1 MSSAA
6 RRRVVFGL
14 VAAGIL
20 TAELHA
26 FLTPPRDVF
35 RTAWRARDLAA
46 FSRGAV
52 VSQVFSVAAQIEPL
66 TGVSIRVRATG
77 GSARIGWTLESC
89 LGSECRTFTTLSG
102 GTRTVAAGGEAW
114 VTLAVPPTA
123 AWNRK
128 FRLSVRLLDVDAASV
143 RLRYS
148 PTGAYPGILA
158 ADGKEELGDLLL
170 AAVGESLHAR
180 VRRLLATSQS
190 PSAAFVAGGA
200 VLLYHAALFGLVYFL
215 VFSPRQS

>member
-1 MSSAA
+1 MSPAA
-6 RRRVVFGL
+6 RRWVGFGL

-46 FSRGAV
+46 FTRGGV
-52 VSQVFSVAAQIEPL
+52 VSQVFSVGAQIEPL
-66 TGVSIRVRATG
+66 TGVSIRARATG

-89 LGSECRTFTTLSG
+89 LGSECRTFTLLSR
-102 GTRTVAAGGEAW
+102 GTRILEAGGEAW
-114 VTLAVPPTA
+114 VTLAFPPTA

-128 FRLSVRLLDVDAASV
+128 FRLSARLLDVDAAQV
-143 RLRYS
+143 TLRYS
-148 PTGAYPGILA
+148 PTGAYPGILTV
-158 ADGKEELGDLLL
+158 DGREELGDLLL
-170 AAVGESLHAR
+170 AAVGETLHAR
-180 VRRLLATSQS
+180 VRRLLAASQS
-190 PSAAFVAGGA
+190 PLAVAAGGA
-200 VLLYHAALFGLVYFL
+200 VVLLYHAALFGLVYFL